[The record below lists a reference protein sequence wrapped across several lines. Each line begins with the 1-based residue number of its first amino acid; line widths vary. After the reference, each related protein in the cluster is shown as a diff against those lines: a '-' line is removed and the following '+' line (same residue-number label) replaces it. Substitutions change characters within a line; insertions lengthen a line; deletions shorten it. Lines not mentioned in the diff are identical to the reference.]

1 MKYVIGG
8 LVILII
14 GIGVI
19 RYSSILGSIA
29 MIIGLSIML
38 KGKRDF
44 DNIK

>member
-19 RYSSILGSIA
+19 RYSSVLGSIA
-29 MIIGLSIML
+29 MIVGLSIML

-44 DNIK
+44 NDNK